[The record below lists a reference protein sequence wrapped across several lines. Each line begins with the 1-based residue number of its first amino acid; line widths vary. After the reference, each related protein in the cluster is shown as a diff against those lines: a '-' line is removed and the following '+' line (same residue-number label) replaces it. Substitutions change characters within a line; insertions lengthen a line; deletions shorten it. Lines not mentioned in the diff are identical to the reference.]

1 MENLLTV
8 AIHTLGCKVSQYE
21 SAAIKEE
28 LLRRGYNVTNNIDNC
43 DVCIVNTCTV
53 TAEADRKC
61 ASTIR
66 RAASHGARVIV
77 CGCYS
82 QVHGDSIEREG
93 VVYYVG
99 TADKMSCVDA
109 VDAIRDDLYITQ
121 RPICK
126 PDEYGFENMRITDFD
141 RTRAYIKVEDGCDSK
156 CAYCIIPRARGPV
169 RSKHLCDVLE
179 EARYLVENGC
189 KELVITGIE
198 VDAWGKDL
206 NEGNLTD
213 LLEAVDGIDGDF
225 RIRIGSLDPFFITED
240 FACRAAK
247 MKKLAPHFH
256 VSVQS
261 ASSAVLAKMRRR
273 YNGEKLENAIALLK
287 KYISGVAF
295 TCDVIVGF
303 PGESEDDF
311 LCTCD
316 FARRVGFINMHV
328 FPYSERP
335 DTVAASLP
343 GSVPKAVRK
352 ERVAILSRIRDE
364 VKVRSVKMLS
374 PVGSVRRV
382 LVETSLGD
390 GSFTAHGAD
399 FIEYVV
405 VGKDLEN
412 GQFVDV
418 CVERCENGVCFA
430 APLTKK

>member
-1 MENLLTV
+1 MTDFLTV

-28 LLRRGYNVTNNIDNC
+28 LLRRGYNVTADIDNC
-43 DVCIVNTCTV
+43 DVCIINTCTV

-66 RAASHGARVIV
+66 RAASHGAKVIV

-82 QVHGDSIEREG
+82 QVHGDDIEREG

-109 VDAIRDDLYITQ
+109 VDAVRDSLAITQ
-121 RPICK
+121 GPICN

-169 RSKHLCDVLE
+169 RSKHLSDVLE

-189 KELVITGIE
+189 KEIVITGIE

-225 RIRIGSLDPFFITED
+225 RIRIGSLDPFFINED
-240 FACRAAK
+240 FARRAAK

-287 KYISGVAF
+287 KYVNGVAF

-303 PGESEDDF
+303 PGESEEDF
-311 LCTCD
+311 LRTCD
-316 FARRVGFINMHV
+316 FARSVGFINMHI

-343 GSVPKAVRK
+343 NKVSKPERK
-352 ERVAILSRIRDE
+352 NRATRLARIRDE
-364 VKVRSVKMLS
+364 VRDLAVSRLC
-374 PVGSVRRV
+374 PIGSTCRV
-382 LVETSLGD
+382 LVETELSD
-390 GSFTAHGAD
+390 GRFTAHGAD
-399 FIEYVV
+399 FVEFIVS
-405 VGKDLEN
+405 GN
-412 GQFVDV
+412 GVKKGEFAIVRV
-418 CVERCENGVCFA
+418 FGCENGVCYGVIL
-430 APLTKK
+430 PEK